1 MSQVIDAITQSGELL
16 DNANV
21 GTTETMMEAGGLAVV
36 GGTVVAGSI
45 LDDQAKK
52 KLSTKIHPSETNDQN
67 KEKKKQRPRR
77 IRSRIRSYKNKKLK
91 SCGKCLNKIQE
102 KYPTLV
108 SGLLALNIFFKI
120 LCYWLDMTSD
130 VALLVNLS
138 KSTNGYV
145 QMMYYFMLSF
155 LTLQFGLGWF
165 GINVYF
171 RKDLF
176 KNPTKRLQ
184 IGDEV
189 EYYDTKYSND
199 YCKGKI
205 TKVNDDNTYDLD
217 YEYGGPTPAT
227 KVNPTKSI
235 KDYDKLTKSY
245 TSEQTKQIR
254 QNNIK
259 RCILLPLSIPLVPIL
274 DIYIIFYRPLNRC
287 TPTKLSIF
295 MIQYEALRV
304 LIEVLCE
311 SLPQTILQLI
321 LYFTCTDDKTCGFN
335 PNETLNL
342 YFFELNTQQ
351 TLVVSLTLSAIS
363 ITRTLLEVY
372 IATQA
377 MGINICQYIQH
388 LFEVGGGLNLDAIRL
403 NKIESVTYYD
413 LTDDVIDE
421 ICNVMKKN
429 KSIKEFN
436 TDWGNLTDEQIK
448 KWRDTGHQAVV
459 KSCGNHF
466 GIVIASEKGY
476 LDVVKY
482 LVETHDGNNNNMT
495 LKEYVNQVGK
505 NSRDHECTPLMI
517 AALNEHFQIV
527 KYLIEQCEADPNIAD
542 SDGWNALHDA
552 ASNNKKDTKL
562 IELLLTNMT
571 LNSINKKTRWG
582 RTPLDWAYN
591 ENYSPICQKI
601 IDLIRSKGGKRG

>member
-1 MSQVIDAITQSGELL
+1 
-16 DNANV
+16 
-21 GTTETMMEAGGLAVV
+21 
-36 GGTVVAGSI
+36 
-45 LDDQAKK
+45 
-52 KLSTKIHPSETNDQN
+52 
-67 KEKKKQRPRR
+67 
-77 IRSRIRSYKNKKLK
+77 
-91 SCGKCLNKIQE
+91 
-102 KYPTLV
+102 
-108 SGLLALNIFFKI
+108 
-120 LCYWLDMTSD
+120 
-130 VALLVNLS
+130 VNPS
-138 KSTNGYV
+138 KS
-145 QMMYYFMLSF
+145 F
-155 LTLQFGLGWF
+155 
-165 GINVYF
+165 
-171 RKDLF
+171 
-176 KNPTKRLQ
+176 
-184 IGDEV
+184 
-189 EYYDTKYSND
+189 
-199 YCKGKI
+199 
-205 TKVNDDNTYDLD
+205 
-217 YEYGGPTPAT
+217 
-227 KVNPTKSI
+227 
-235 KDYDKLTKSY
+235 KDYDKSL
-245 TSEQTKQIR
+245 EQKTKQIR

-448 KWRDTGHQAVV
+448 KWWDTGH
-459 KSCGNHF
+459 
-466 GIVIASEKGY
+466 
-476 LDVVKY
+476 
-482 LVETHDGNNNNMT
+482 
-495 LKEYVNQVGK
+495 
-505 NSRDHECTPLMI
+505 
-517 AALNEHFQIV
+517 
-527 KYLIEQCEADPNIAD
+527 
-542 SDGWNALHDA
+542 
-552 ASNNKKDTKL
+552 
-562 IELLLTNMT
+562 
-571 LNSINKKTRWG
+571 
-582 RTPLDWAYN
+582 
-591 ENYSPICQKI
+591 
-601 IDLIRSKGGKRG
+601 

>member
-1 MSQVIDAITQSGELL
+1 MSQVIDAITQSGDILE
-16 DNANV
+16 NANI

-120 LCYWLDMTSD
+120 LCYWLDMSSD

-171 RKDLF
+171 KKDLF

-184 IGDEV
+184 VGDEV
-189 EYYDTKYSND
+189 KYYNNYYSNKD
-199 YCKGKI
+199 VKGKI
-205 TKVNDDNTYDLD
+205 TKVNDDNTYDLE
-217 YEYGGPTPAT
+217 YEYDEDGDFESAT

-235 KDYDKLTKSY
+235 KDYDKLIKSY
-245 TSEQTKQIR
+245 TSEETKQIR

-295 MIQYEALRV
+295 MIQYEALR
-304 LIEVLCE
+304 
-311 SLPQTILQLI
+311 
-321 LYFTCTDDKTCGFN
+321 
-335 PNETLNL
+335 
-342 YFFELNTQQ
+342 
-351 TLVVSLTLSAIS
+351 
-363 ITRTLLEVY
+363 
-372 IATQA
+372 
-377 MGINICQYIQH
+377 
-388 LFEVGGGLNLDAIRL
+388 
-403 NKIESVTYYD
+403 
-413 LTDDVIDE
+413 
-421 ICNVMKKN
+421 
-429 KSIKEFN
+429 
-436 TDWGNLTDEQIK
+436 
-448 KWRDTGHQAVV
+448 
-459 KSCGNHF
+459 
-466 GIVIASEKGY
+466 
-476 LDVVKY
+476 
-482 LVETHDGNNNNMT
+482 
-495 LKEYVNQVGK
+495 
-505 NSRDHECTPLMI
+505 
-517 AALNEHFQIV
+517 
-527 KYLIEQCEADPNIAD
+527 
-542 SDGWNALHDA
+542 
-552 ASNNKKDTKL
+552 
-562 IELLLTNMT
+562 
-571 LNSINKKTRWG
+571 
-582 RTPLDWAYN
+582 
-591 ENYSPICQKI
+591 
-601 IDLIRSKGGKRG
+601 